1 MCSRRFVFADEKY
14 KDLKLDDLDTAE
26 LSILS
31 GQVQLQCTSR
41 LSKCTCTCKSK
52 YVDMTTLQCSGRTE
66 QLHQQSNR
74 DIVKNIF
81 KLVWK

>member
-1 MCSRRFVFADEKY
+1 MLINKCSFMCSRRFVFADEKY

-41 LSKCTCTCKSK
+41 LSTCTCKSK
-52 YVDMTTLQCSGRTE
+52 HFDMTTVADAVVVFSR
-66 QLHQQSNR
+66 
-74 DIVKNIF
+74 
-81 KLVWK
+81 